1 MPGTDI
7 HGIYGYYIISSVL
20 HSTGLEDTNLKSG
33 LFKQDWTQSLSLYL
47 FPIYLP
53 FFSIPTSTFSLFVKL
68 PFSFHAS
75 RPLKDLPQYLA
86 GYTQVHVQ
94 SSEGAPR
101 QGEESATRRLR
112 SEKGGQKEKQ
122 TKKWGF
128 SPVTHCCN
136 IQRTKIRFMEAVW
149 GGGKERKRG
158 GCTLAKRNA
167 HWWSRTFIPMVCT
180 KQMMCVWGNHP
191 LHLLT
196 CIDMHILLLVDL
208 ALMEAMWYK
217 LHFNNTTALWKNYW

>member
-1 MPGTDI
+1 
-7 HGIYGYYIISSVL
+7 
-20 HSTGLEDTNLKSG
+20 
-33 LFKQDWTQSLSLYL
+33 
-47 FPIYLP
+47 
-53 FFSIPTSTFSLFVKL
+53 
-68 PFSFHAS
+68 
-75 RPLKDLPQYLA
+75 
-86 GYTQVHVQ
+86 
-94 SSEGAPR
+94 
-101 QGEESATRRLR
+101 
-112 SEKGGQKEKQ
+112 
-122 TKKWGF
+122 
-128 SPVTHCCN
+128 
-136 IQRTKIRFMEAVW
+136 MEAVW

-217 LHFNNTTALWKNYW
+217 LHFNNTTALWKNLIYQVIKKLITLHGGVIIQNACHLWRLSFNMKPELIFNGVPSFHEANMPYLVKRSSTSTIRHLISLWLWKASN

>member
-128 SPVTHCCN
+128 SPVTHCCQHSKN
-136 IQRTKIRFMEAVW
+136 KNKIH
-149 GGGKERKRG
+149 G
-158 GCTLAKRNA
+158 GCLGRRKGKKT
-167 HWWSRTFIPMVCT
+167 
-180 KQMMCVWGNHP
+180 WG
-191 LHLLT
+191 LH
-196 CIDMHILLLVDL
+196 VS
-208 ALMEAMWYK
+208 
-217 LHFNNTTALWKNYW
+217 